1 MTGIFAYYCDLLR
14 ATLLSQVFVRLVL
27 SIYCIYCIYCARSH
41 KSDTM
46 RERGA
51 KNAINNIYIY
61 LIIPQGLTST
71 TAAAII
77 LRKYAKIPI

>member
-14 ATLLSQVFVRLVL
+14 ATLLSQVLARIAL

-41 KSDTM
+41 KGTIA
-46 RERGA
+46 REREA

-71 TAAAII
+71 AAAAII